1 MILYSTTDISAS
13 VHKAYEQFTH
23 VVLNRKYSLHAP
35 ALFKSDKLLDL
46 PLFQSASWLPS
57 VSEKQEESWQSN
69 GGVLINLDLVN
80 YKVCDVSLAVEC
92 PYSVHLVE
100 KQARG
105 AMQYTVIPNPGSWAT
120 HDDFIDLKFPI
131 PDLLREIWTVCAGK
145 AMTNVELAEAV
156 GMPVA
161 QIGFLKN
168 ALKPKEHWYIQK
180 RLAPE
185 DPLLLPAWD
194 WLVSGC
200 LPRNEVT
207 KAGFRHQVESM
218 SYSGHIDMK
227 RMFHFPSDEPDW
239 RKKRKEREAALKDLS
254 DVRQLVE
261 SLPDHLAS

>member
-1 MILYSTTDISAS
+1 MTLYSTTDISAS
-13 VHKAYEQFTH
+13 VHKAYEQFTR

-35 ALFKSDKLLDL
+35 ALFKSDKISDL
-46 PLFQSASWLPS
+46 PILLSASWIPETKTQ
-57 VSEKQEESWQSN
+57 VEQWESQ
-69 GGVLINLDLVN
+69 GGVLIEQDR
-80 YKVCDVSLAVEC
+80 YDQRGCDVLVLVEC
-92 PYSVHLVE
+92 PYSMVQLEHA
-100 KQARG
+100 AR
-105 AMQYTVIPNPGSWAT
+105 QYAVIPNPGAWTT

-145 AMTNVELAEAV
+145 AMTNIELAEAV

-200 LPRNEVT
+200 IPRNEVT
-207 KAGFRHQVESM
+207 KAGFRPQIESM
-218 SYSGHIDMK
+218 GHSGHIDMK
-227 RMFHFPSDEPDW
+227 RMFHYPADEPDW

>member
-1 MILYSTTDISAS
+1 MTLYSTTDISAS
-13 VHKAYEQFTH
+13 VHKAHAQFTH
-23 VVLNRKYSLHAP
+23 VILNRKYSLHAP
-35 ALFKSDKLLDL
+35 ALFKSDKILDL
-46 PLFQSASWLPS
+46 PLFQSASWIPATEMQES
-57 VSEKQEESWQSN
+57 NWYKQ
-69 GGVLINLDLVN
+69 GGVLIEQDP
-80 YKVCDVSLAVEC
+80 YYQRECDVLIRVEC
-92 PYSVHLVE
+92 PYSMAKLEHA
-100 KQARG
+100 AR
-105 AMQYTVIPNPGSWAT
+105 QYAVIPNPGSWTT

-131 PDLLREIWTVCAGK
+131 PDLLREIWMKCAGQ
-145 AMTNVELAEAV
+145 AATNIDLADAV

-207 KAGFRHQVESM
+207 KAGFRPQIESM
-218 SYSGHIDMK
+218 GHSGHIDMK
-227 RMFHFPSDEPDW
+227 RMFHYPADEPDW